1 MESKTFLD
9 FLPTNFRH
17 EKSFFIQNNLTDFE
31 KLSNLSDLDINEIQ
45 RKSSLCTWNNL
56 KKIRAIA
63 IFKKE
68 IGISRARLSILKAEW
83 AYLNR
88 PDRLTELVDLN
99 FDRLQLVP
107 LRASNFLEVDEINFL
122 NDPDLPEV
130 VSLPV
135 SLTMRAS
142 SHD

>member
-1 MESKTFLD
+1 M
-9 FLPTNFRH
+9 
-17 EKSFFIQNNLTDFE
+17 
-31 KLSNLSDLDINEIQ
+31 
-45 RKSSLCTWNNL
+45 
-56 KKIRAIA
+56 
-63 IFKKE
+63 
-68 IGISRARLSILKAEW
+68 ARLSILKAEW

-107 LRASNFLEVDEINFL
+107 LRASNFLEVDEINFV

-135 SLTMRAS
+135 SLELRAS
-142 SHD
+142 SDD

>member
-1 MESKTFLD
+1 MRGFIYTLTFACLVGLAFWAYQENIKT
-9 FLPTNFRH
+9 
-17 EKSFFIQNNLTDFE
+17 KSAIAHVE
-31 KLSNLSDLDINEIQ
+31 KLQ
-45 RKSSLCTWNNL
+45 
-56 KKIRAIA
+56 
-63 IFKKE
+63 KE
-68 IGISRARLSILKAEW
+68 IGISQARLSILKAEW

-135 SLTMRAS
+135 SLELRAS
-142 SHD
+142 SDD

>member
-1 MESKTFLD
+1 MRSFIYSLTFAFLVGLAFWAYQENIKTKNAIVH
-9 FLPTNFRH
+9 T
-17 EKSFFIQNNLTDFE
+17 E
-31 KLSNLSDLDINEIQ
+31 KLQ
-45 RKSSLCTWNNL
+45 
-56 KKIRAIA
+56 
-63 IFKKE
+63 KE
-68 IGISRARLSILKAEW
+68 IGIARAALSILRAEW

-99 FDRLQLVP
+99 YGRLQLVP

-122 NDPDLPEV
+122 IDPDLPEI

-135 SLTMRAS
+135 SLTVKAS

>member
-1 MESKTFLD
+1 MRSFIYTLTFAFLVGLAFWAYQENIKTKNVIAR
-9 FLPTNFRH
+9 T
-17 EKSFFIQNNLTDFE
+17 E
-31 KLSNLSDLDINEIQ
+31 KLQ
-45 RKSSLCTWNNL
+45 
-56 KKIRAIA
+56 
-63 IFKKE
+63 KE
-68 IGISRARLSILKAEW
+68 IGIARAGLSILRAEW

-99 FDRLQLVP
+99 YGRLQLVP

-122 NDPDLPEV
+122 VDPDLPEI

-135 SLTMRAS
+135 SLTVKAS

>member
-1 MESKTFLD
+1 MRSFVYILTFACLVGLAFWAYQENIKTK
-9 FLPTNFRH
+9 NV
-17 EKSFFIQNNLTDFE
+17 
-31 KLSNLSDLDINEIQ
+31 
-45 RKSSLCTWNNL
+45 
-56 KKIRAIA
+56 IA
-63 IFKKE
+63 KTEQLQKE
-68 IGISRARLSILKAEW
+68 IGIARARLSILNAEW

-88 PDRLTELVDLN
+88 PERLVELVDLN

-135 SLTMRAS
+135 SLTMRAIS
-142 SHD
+142 DD

>member
-1 MESKTFLD
+1 LERIKMRSFIYSITFASLVGLAFWAYQENIKTKNVIAH
-9 FLPTNFRH
+9 T
-17 EKSFFIQNNLTDFE
+17 E
-31 KLSNLSDLDINEIQ
+31 KLQ
-45 RKSSLCTWNNL
+45 
-56 KKIRAIA
+56 
-63 IFKKE
+63 KE
-68 IGISRARLSILKAEW
+68 IGITRARLSILRAEW

-99 FDRLQLVP
+99 FSRLLLVP

-135 SLTMRAS
+135 SLTMKAS
-142 SHD
+142 SLD

>member
-1 MESKTFLD
+1 MRSFIYTLTFAFLVGLAFWAYQENIKTKNAIAR
-9 FLPTNFRH
+9 T
-17 EKSFFIQNNLTDFE
+17 E
-31 KLSNLSDLDINEIQ
+31 KLQ
-45 RKSSLCTWNNL
+45 
-56 KKIRAIA
+56 
-63 IFKKE
+63 KE
-68 IGISRARLSILKAEW
+68 IGIARASLSILRAEW

-99 FDRLQLVP
+99 YSRLQLVP

-122 NDPDLPEV
+122 IDPDLPEI

-135 SLTMRAS
+135 SLTVKAS

>member
-1 MESKTFLD
+1 MRSVIYTITFTILVGLAFWAYQENIKTK
-9 FLPTNFRH
+9 NV
-17 EKSFFIQNNLTDFE
+17 
-31 KLSNLSDLDINEIQ
+31 
-45 RKSSLCTWNNL
+45 
-56 KKIRAIA
+56 IA
-63 IFKKE
+63 KTEQLQKD
-68 IGISRARLSILKAEW
+68 IGIARARLSILNAEW

-88 PDRLTELVDLN
+88 PERLTELVDLN

-107 LRASNFLEVDEINFL
+107 LRAFNFLEVNEINFS

-142 SHD
+142 SHE

>member
-1 MESKTFLD
+1 MRSFIYTLTFAFLVGLAFWAYQENIKTKNAIAH
-9 FLPTNFRH
+9 T
-17 EKSFFIQNNLTDFE
+17 E
-31 KLSNLSDLDINEIQ
+31 KLQ
-45 RKSSLCTWNNL
+45 
-56 KKIRAIA
+56 
-63 IFKKE
+63 KE
-68 IGISRARLSILKAEW
+68 IGIARTSLSILRAEW

-88 PDRLTELVDLN
+88 PERLTELADLN

-107 LRASNFLEVDEINFL
+107 LRASNFSEVDEINFL

-135 SLTMRAS
+135 SLTMRAR

>member
-1 MESKTFLD
+1 MFQWLERIKMRSFIYSITFASLVGLAFWAYQENIKTKNVLAH
-9 FLPTNFRH
+9 T
-17 EKSFFIQNNLTDFE
+17 E
-31 KLSNLSDLDINEIQ
+31 KLQ
-45 RKSSLCTWNNL
+45 
-56 KKIRAIA
+56 
-63 IFKKE
+63 KE
-68 IGISRARLSILKAEW
+68 IGIIRARLSILRAEW

-99 FDRLQLVP
+99 FSRLLLVP

-135 SLTMRAS
+135 SLTMKAS
-142 SHD
+142 SLD

>member
-1 MESKTFLD
+1 MEL
-9 FLPTNFRH
+9 L
-17 EKSFFIQNNLTDFE
+17 
-31 KLSNLSDLDINEIQ
+31 
-45 RKSSLCTWNNL
+45 
-56 KKIRAIA
+56 
-63 IFKKE
+63 
-68 IGISRARLSILKAEW
+68 RARLSILNAEW

-88 PDRLTELVDLN
+88 PERLAELVDLN

>member
-1 MESKTFLD
+1 MFQWLERIKMRSFIYSITFASLVGLAFWAYQENIKTKNVLAH
-9 FLPTNFRH
+9 T
-17 EKSFFIQNNLTDFE
+17 E
-31 KLSNLSDLDINEIQ
+31 KLQ
-45 RKSSLCTWNNL
+45 
-56 KKIRAIA
+56 
-63 IFKKE
+63 KE
-68 IGISRARLSILKAEW
+68 IGITRARLSILRAEW

-99 FDRLQLVP
+99 FSRLLLVP

-135 SLTMRAS
+135 SLTMKAS
-142 SHD
+142 SLD